1 METKWNKLLARQI
14 SRNLGPIEKLPV
26 EIRTVF
32 KEINNAYIN
41 FEEDIDLLQN
51 SLEISSQEQR
61 DAFLKQKQNADAHAV
76 TINKIK
82 EAIFALTPDG
92 NAVVDDSGNNVS
104 DSSYLFD
111 SLINLIADR
120 NRVEQQLKESE
131 NLQRSLLENVAVG
144 IVIIDQE
151 TRTIDSVNTFASI
164 LMGEDSKKIIGR
176 KCHQYMC
183 PTQEKSC
190 PVCDRG
196 LEVDNS
202 ERVLLRADK
211 TPLAVLKTVK
221 RIQIAGRWKLLESFV
236 DISVQKNAE
245 LALQQSSKKWEAIVS
260 ASPDGIG
267 MASLDGKL
275 QLMSEKLALMY
286 GYTVE
291 QKDEYISK
299 TIFDFIDPSNHT
311 LLKENIGRLLS
322 GQGGRKITEYI
333 AIKKD
338 NSRFYVDVN
347 STVLYDASGKPES
360 ILFIERDI
368 SERKQAEEEKTRQS
382 GLIAS
387 LLDSIPDIIFFKDVN
402 GVYLGG
408 NPAFAEFC
416 NLKRDEIV
424 GITDYDLFDNEI
436 AAAFREQDV
445 QMMESRKPSHNDV
458 WITYTDGRKAL
469 VDTLKTPYLG
479 PDGEVI
485 GVLGIS
491 RDITERKQAEEALKQ
506 ITTRLELATRAG
518 GVGVWDFDVVNNQ
531 LLWDNQMF
539 ALYGVDEKDFDGAY
553 EHWQAGLHFDDKA
566 QGDAE
571 IQMALRGEKEFDT
584 EFRVVWP
591 DGSVRNIRALAFVLR
606 DEAGKPLR
614 MIGTNWDITQQKNT
628 ETALIKAKYD
638 ADVANKSKSEFL
650 ANMSH
655 EIRTPLNGII
665 GFTDLLIKTPLTKIQ
680 KQYTENVNTS
690 GHSLLSIIN
699 DILDFSKIE
708 AGKMELD
715 FIKTD
720 IIELTEHASD
730 IIKYHASQKG
740 LELLLNI
747 QPNMPRFAFADPTRL
762 KQILVN
768 LLSNA
773 VKFTQAGEVE
783 LKVTFF
789 ELDETKGRFKFSIR
803 DTGIG
808 LNIEQQLKLF
818 KAFTQADSS
827 TTRKFGGTG
836 LGLAISNMLAEK
848 MGSKIEILSET
859 DSGSTFFFTLETEY
873 EVGEKLHYGS
883 LTDINRILVID
894 DNDNNRLILEHTFI
908 SWGIEF
914 VGVDN
919 GLSALKIIERS
930 KAFDAI
936 IVDYHM
942 PYLNGIDTIRMIR
955 EQLVLPP
962 EKQPVILLHSS
973 SDDLALYDECKKLGV
988 RFNLTKPVKSHELL
1002 HYLKSIHTYP
1012 DHEHVESE
1020 VAVHGFSDLY
1030 TNNSAPVILVAEDNV
1045 LNMLLITTIIKQML
1059 PNVMVIEAVN
1069 GKLAI
1074 EKAIENNPT
1083 LIFMDI
1089 QMPVMGGL
1097 EATER
1102 IRAYEHGKG
1111 SNIPIVGLTAGAVK
1125 GEKEKCISAGMDDFL
1140 TKPIDHKALVEI
1152 LKKYLAE
1159 TQSKT

>member
-553 EHWQAGLHFDDKA
+553 ETWQAGLHFEDKV

-571 IQMALRGEKEFDT
+571 IQMALKGEKEFDT

-1111 SNIPIVGLTAGAVK
+1111 SNIPIVALTAGAVK

>member
-183 PTQEKSC
+183 PAQEKSC

-553 EHWQAGLHFDDKA
+553 ETWQAGLHFEDKV

-571 IQMALRGEKEFDT
+571 IQMALKGEKEFDT

-1111 SNIPIVGLTAGAVK
+1111 SNIPIVALTAGAVK